1 MGDFAAAVCP
11 AKRSLRPL
19 NMQAERLPLGRRDP
33 PLAASLARCRRQ
45 GAHLHQ
51 RALRGAQA
59 QARRRGGRRR
69 QPDQVVLVSL
79 RGARATP
86 KLHAA
91 SVVREPY
98 CSAPLLGEFVCAR
111 VRVTSCACGACCVY
125 ARPGTGAPEAWPWA
139 WRVETFVWL
148 RLGTVSA
155 SRPCPS
161 CGHCESRV
169 SQSTASFIALSPAGL
184 RSLLYRASLSL
195 PPRSAAP
202 VAAPGSLARAA
213 TRAKPRAR
221 GVRAGAA
228 EHRSEERVHQINT
241 HVPAQPPAPPCP
253 SPLRS
258 RLARRGPQL
267 SPLTFFQ

>member
-1 MGDFAAAVCP
+1 M
-11 AKRSLRPL
+11 
-19 NMQAERLPLGRRDP
+19 
-33 PLAASLARCRRQ
+33 
-45 GAHLHQ
+45 
-51 RALRGAQA
+51 
-59 QARRRGGRRR
+59 
-69 QPDQVVLVSL
+69 
-79 RGARATP
+79 
-86 KLHAA
+86 
-91 SVVREPY
+91 
-98 CSAPLLGEFVCAR
+98 
-111 VRVTSCACGACCVY
+111 Y

-148 RLGTVSA
+148 RLGTVRVSA

-258 RLARRGPQL
+258 RLARRSSHL
-267 SPLTFFQ
+267 SRSFNSKHARLSSDIAIVNGVSCVANTKRAHSRHINFKESPFKFRHSLTA